1 MLRIQ
6 DKERFKTAKVHARA
20 IGLVSQFA
28 KQLRHL
34 QRYACAN
41 VGAPTCRVTLY
52 NDFAP
57 YSFSLVWERRASDGG
72 WAYWFSGGL
81 IFHGPHDNGGDGGA
95 PTFSVNLTKHDGWS
109 IHT

>member
-6 DKERFKTAKVHARA
+6 DKERFKAAKVHARA
-20 IGLVSQFA
+20 IGLASQFA
-28 KQLRHL
+28 KQLRYL

-41 VGAPTCRVTLY
+41 EGAPTCRVTLY

-57 YSFSLVWERRASDGG
+57 YSFSLVWERQASDGV
-72 WAYWFSGGL
+72 WAYWFNGGL

-95 PTFSVNLTKHDGWS
+95 PTFSVNLTRHDGWS